1 MSDGVGNAAWL
12 ALVAV
17 VPLVALML
25 TSFVKMSVVL
35 SLLRNAIGAT
45 DAPSGLVVMGL
56 SLVLTF
62 FVMAPVAVEMVTA
75 ASTVPAAPGVP
86 GAPGAPTVPGGARP
100 SGSAPFN
107 GASGAAT
114 TESDAGGV
122 SAETSSADGVAAAPS
137 PKSAPGIAV
146 GNAAN
151 APGATNAADAPNAAG
166 APNATNVA
174 GAPNG
179 ANALNAVGASTAASA
194 PTATKPLE
202 LDVAVRALVPAKHHG
217 TLDALERGLAPL
229 RAFLQK
235 HAGER
240 DRATFVELA
249 ARMGRKANGDE
260 LWVLAPAFLTTEL
273 REAFAIAVLIF
284 VPFLVIDLL
293 VGLGLAA
300 LGLSTTSPQTVALP
314 FKLLLF
320 VAVDGWRLLVESM
333 LKGYV

>member
-1 MSDGVGNAAWL
+1 MNDGLGDAAWL

-75 ASTVPAAPGVP
+75 AGMVAPAPTP
-86 GAPGAPTVPGGARP
+86 GAPDGTAPAGKQPDGVNGGSAARP
-100 SGSAPFN
+100 SRG
-107 GASGAAT
+107 
-114 TESDAGGV
+114 GGV
-122 SAETSSADGVAAAPS
+122 SAETSSSSSAGPPSTGGTASTGRGTGVGAEPASTGRETGVGAEPASTGRGTGAAVPGSEQGVAAETS
-137 PKSAPGIAV
+137 PRPAV
-146 GNAAN
+146 PA
-151 APGATNAADAPNAAG
+151 
-166 APNATNVA
+166 
-174 GAPNG
+174 
-179 ANALNAVGASTAASA
+179 
-194 PTATKPLE
+194 KPLE
-202 LDVAVRALVPAKHHG
+202 LETAVRALLPAQHHAK
-217 TLDALERGLAPL
+217 LDALERGLVPL
-229 RAFLQK
+229 RSFLER
-235 HAGER
+235 HAGAR
-240 DRATFVELA
+240 DRATFVDLA
-249 ARMGRKANGDE
+249 TRMGRSATGDE

-314 FKLLLF
+314 IKLLLF
-320 VAVDGWRLLVESM
+320 VAVDGWRLLVESL